1 MASVIPTQPNPSL
14 PFPSPDQVYR
24 LTVDQFDGMVRNGTL
39 DEDEPVELLNGLLV
53 TKMPKNPRHR
63 VATRKVVRALEG
75 VLPAGWFVQK
85 EDSLVIPPGNKWE
98 PDVAIVRSELEFD
111 TERDAAAADCC
122 LVIEVADTNLFR
134 AQSEKLPAY
143 AAAGIPFYWIVN
155 LKGGNPPGSGL
166 VEVYSD
172 PDQAAARYQARL
184 ALQPGDEISVV
195 IDRREVGRIAVADI
209 LP

>member
-1 MASVIPTQPNPSL
+1 MATVTPTQPIPSL

-63 VATRKVVRALEG
+63 VATRKAVRALEG
-75 VLPAGWFVQK
+75 ILPAGWFVQK

-98 PDVAIVRSELEFD
+98 PDVAIVRGELEFD
-111 TERDAAAADCC
+111 TGRDAAATDCC

-143 AAAGIPFYWIVN
+143 AAAGIQFYWIVN
-155 LKGGNPPGSGL
+155 LKGGTPPGSGL

-172 PDQAAARYQARL
+172 PDQAMARYRSRL
-184 ALQPGDEISVV
+184 DLQPGDEISVV
-195 IDRREVGRIAVADI
+195 IDGREVGRLAVADL